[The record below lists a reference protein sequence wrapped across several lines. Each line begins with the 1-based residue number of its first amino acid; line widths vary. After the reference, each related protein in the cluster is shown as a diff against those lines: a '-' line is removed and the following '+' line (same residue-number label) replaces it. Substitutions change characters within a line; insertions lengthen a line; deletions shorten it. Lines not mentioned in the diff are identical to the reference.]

1 MKGSNLTPPPSDP
14 TPHRRV
20 EQLNSLVHQEIAT
33 VISREIE
40 FPSGMF
46 VTVSRVQVADDA
58 ASAKVWLSVLPA
70 THQDEALKIVLH
82 RIADV
87 QSILNKRLVM
97 KFVPKLT
104 FVLDESNERA
114 THITQVLDAIQSDGG
129 LGLKL
134 DAEKVEGERRQREE
148 KNQPAPGP

>member
-1 MKGSNLTPPPSDP
+1 MPSDAA
-14 TPHRRV
+14 PHRRV
-20 EQLNSLVHQEIAT
+20 EQLNSLVHREVAAI
-33 VISREIE
+33 ISREIE

-58 ASAKVWLSVLPA
+58 ESAEVWLSVLPA
-70 THQDEALKIVLH
+70 THQDEALKMVDH

-104 FVLDESNERA
+104 FLLDESNERA
-114 THITQVLDAIQSDGG
+114 ARVTQVLDAIQTDGG

-134 DAEKVEGERRQREE
+134 DAAKVEEERRQREE
-148 KNQPAPGP
+148 KRALDSGPVTV